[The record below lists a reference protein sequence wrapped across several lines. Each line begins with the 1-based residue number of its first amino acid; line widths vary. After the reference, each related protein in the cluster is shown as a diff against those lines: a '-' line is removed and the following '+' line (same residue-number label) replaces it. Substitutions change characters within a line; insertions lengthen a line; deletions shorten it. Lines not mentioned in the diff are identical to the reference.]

1 MYAAT
6 MKLDENLIRESIK
19 EFHPKSAM
27 QTDEMKD
34 VDGIQMDAVK
44 LKFLDKPLTAAQVA
58 ELIQIP
64 PRN

>member
-1 MYAAT
+1 
-6 MKLDENLIRESIK
+6 
-19 EFHPKSAM
+19 
-27 QTDEMKD
+27 
-34 VDGIQMDAVK
+34 VK